1 MNQQT
6 IRNLSLFDL
15 LARSWKRPAPIA
27 DVRFNADGSAV
38 AFSGTDGSIAIA
50 PTADAEPPEQRIR
63 VSADLGQTTIRPR
76 KNPPAPITAAA
87 IGDDGDAPLAA
98 YRKSGFV
105 CGGATGDVLGLNW
118 SGEVEETLFRTETGP
133 VIAVDHSGQTDITVA
148 TDGDHLYLMRGSGEV
163 ARFGRGPGSHIEALA
178 VSPDGSQVAASF
190 ADGLSIWALDGAA
203 AALHE
208 IMLPSRPHCLQ
219 WKADGRALACSLEGG
234 GFGVVDLR
242 GRGVECFPD
251 FPASVRSLSWSS
263 PADAFVA
270 SGAFRIAAW
279 SAGVSQTGQDRAAL
293 VTGRAGLVLVDAVA
307 AHPKKALV
315 AAGYANGQIVIAGI
329 GARDEM
335 LVRSSG
341 GVVTALAWSADGNH
355 LALGDA
361 SGTAAIV
368 TFPHQ
373 MFK

>member
-6 IRNLSLFDL
+6 IRNLTLFEL
-15 LARSWKRPAPIA
+15 LARSWKRPSPIA
-27 DVRFNADGSAV
+27 DVRFSADGSAV
-38 AFSGTDGSIAIA
+38 AFSGTDGSVAIA
-50 PTADAEPPEQRIR
+50 PTTDTEPPEERIR

-76 KNPPAPITAAA
+76 KNPPAPITAAV
-87 IGDDGDAPLAA
+87 IRNDGDAPLAA
-98 YRKSGFV
+98 YRTSGFV
-105 CGGATGDVLGLNW
+105 CGGGTGDVLGL
-118 SGEVEETLFRTETGP
+118 SCTGEVEETLFRTEAGP
-133 VIAVDHSGQTDITVA
+133 VIAVDHSEQAGTTIA
-148 TDGDHLYLMRGSGEV
+148 TDGDHLYISRASGEV
-163 ARFGRGPGSHIEALA
+163 TRHGRGPGSHIEALA
-178 VSPDGSQVAASF
+178 ISPDGRQVAASF
-190 ADGLSIWALDGAA
+190 ADGLSIWALGGST

-208 IMLPSRPHCLQ
+208 ITLPSRPHSLR
-219 WKADGRALACSLEGG
+219 WKADGKALACSLEGG
-234 GFGVVDLR
+234 GFGLVDLQG
-242 GRGVECFPD
+242 GRVELFGD
-251 FPASVRSLSWSS
+251 FPASVQSLSWSS
-263 PADAFVA
+263 PADALVA

-279 SAGVSQTGQDRAAL
+279 SGASQQDGDRAAL
-293 VTGRAGLVLVDAVA
+293 VTGRPGLVLVDAVA

-315 AAGYANGQIVIAGI
+315 AAGYANGQIVIAEV

-341 GVVTALAWSADGNH
+341 GVVTALAWSADGTH

>member
-6 IRNLSLFDL
+6 IRNLTLFDL
-15 LARSWKRPAPIA
+15 LARSWKRPSPIA
-27 DVRFNADGSAV
+27 DVRFSADGTAV

-50 PTADAEPPEQRIR
+50 PTTDAEPPEQRIR
-63 VSADLGQTTIRPR
+63 VSVDLGQTTIRPR

-87 IGDDGDAPLAA
+87 IRNDGDAPLAA
-98 YRKSGFV
+98 FRKTGFV
-105 CGGATGDVLGLNW
+105 CGDTTGAVLGLTCT
-118 SGEVEETLFRTETGP
+118 GEVEETLFRTEAGP
-133 VIAVDHSGQTDITVA
+133 VIAVDHSGQTGITIA
-148 TDGDHLYLMRGSGEV
+148 TDGDHLYLSRASGDKT
-163 ARFGRGPGSHIEALA
+163 RYGRGPGSHIEALA
-178 VSPDGSQVAASF
+178 ISPDGSQVAASF
-190 ADGLSIWALDGAA
+190 ADGLSIWNLDGAT

-208 IMLPSRPHCLQ
+208 IALPSRPHCLQ
-219 WKADGRALACSLEGG
+219 WKADGKALACSLEGG
-234 GFGVVDLR
+234 GFGLVDLQR
-242 GRGVECFPD
+242 GCVERFPD
-251 FPASVRSLSWSS
+251 FPASVRSLSWSN

-279 SAGVSQTGQDRAAL
+279 SSHASQKGEDRAAL

-307 AHPKKALV
+307 AHPRKALV
-315 AAGYANGQIVIAGI
+315 AAGYANGQIVVAEI

-335 LVRSSG
+335 LVRSAG
-341 GVVTALAWSADGNH
+341 GVVTALAWSADGAH